1 MAQMEQLD
9 HRVYRAIQ
17 VLQVQLEHKEPQDLR
32 VFKVIQELLA
42 HKVLL
47 VLQEQLDHKE
57 PQVPAAV

>member
-1 MAQMEQLD
+1 
-9 HRVYRAIQ
+9 

-47 VLQEQLDHKE
+47 VLQELLAHKE